1 MRCVANVL
9 SKRVYT
15 LAQGMEMMKP
25 NKVKVELVL
34 EVSTAITIAT
44 SNEYDWSFPLVNPT
58 KELDFSVGLTPT
70 PFVAKLSA
78 TFSTALIFSGK
89 VGGSIKAE
97 VNIVGRDIKLILDLA
112 GGSLV
117 EFEEGDWSQAGTR

>member
-1 MRCVANVL
+1 ML
-9 SKRVYT
+9 SKRAYT
-15 LAQGMEMMKP
+15 LAQGMEMIKP
-25 NKVKVELVL
+25 VQLKVELVL
-34 EVSTAITIAT
+34 DVSTAITIAA
-44 SNEYDWSFPLVNPT
+44 SNEYDWSFPLLNPT
-58 KELDFSVGLTPT
+58 KEIDFSVGLTPT